1 MPAALFQPNM
11 PSSKADESERLGIAA
26 EAFGAGPMVDGQ
38 RLWARLMAMAEI
50 GRRGETGVD
59 RPAFSLE
66 DRAAR
71 RLLYGWACEYGLEVS
86 QDSIGNL
93 FLRYPGQRS
102 DLAPVLTGSHLDS
115 QPSGGRFDGV
125 YGVLAGLEAVACLSH
140 AGIRPP
146 RSIEVVAWSNE
157 EGGRFAPGAMGS
169 QVFAGARSLSEVL
182 QARDASGTALRDA
195 LADTLAALPEA
206 VPRHRNLPPAA
217 YLEAHIEQGPRLDRE
232 GIPVGVV
239 IGIQGCVWLE
249 YEVKGIAGHAGTTPH
264 EYRRDAFEGAMRLIG
279 RLRDRCLNRSASCR
293 FTVGRVVVEPNTP
306 NTIPGRVTFTVDFRD
321 ADALAFDELRQEL
334 REATAPEPFGTAP
347 GPFGLEIREL
357 FHHPPEMF
365 PRELVA
371 VVAAAA
377 RLQNYP
383 AFELVSG
390 AFHDALFIAKL
401 CPAGMIFVRCRDG
414 VSHNPLE
421 FAEPADCTA
430 GAQVLMSALL
440 RLSMN

>member
-1 MPAALFQPNM
+1 M
-11 PSSKADESERLGIAA
+11 PSSRADDA
-26 EAFGAGPMVDGQ
+26 EPRIDGQ
-38 RLWARLMAMAEI
+38 RLWSRLMAMAEI

-71 RLLYGWACEYGLEVS
+71 RLLFGWACECGLEVS

-93 FLRYPGQRS
+93 FLRYPGQRTELES
-102 DLAPVLTGSHLDS
+102 VLTGSHLDS
-115 QPSGGRFDGV
+115 QPTGGRFDGV
-125 YGVLAGLEAVACLSH
+125 YGVLASLEAVAALSR

-146 RSIEVVAWSNE
+146 RSIDVVAWSNE

-169 QVFAGARSLSEVL
+169 QVFAGVRSLADVL
-182 QARDASGTALRDA
+182 PVRDASGTVLRDA

-206 VPRHRNLPPAA
+206 AVRHGSPPPIA

-239 IGIQGCVWLE
+239 VGIQGCLWLE
-249 YEVKGIAGHAGTTPH
+249 YEVRGVAAHAGTTPH
-264 EYRRDAFEGAMRLIG
+264 EYRRDAFEGAVSLIG
-279 RLRDRCLNRSASCR
+279 TLRARCLKRSASCR

-321 ADALAFDELRQEL
+321 ADALAFDELCQNL
-334 REATAPEPFGTAP
+334 RATPAP
-347 GPFGLEIREL
+347 GPFELENREL
-357 FHHPPEMF
+357 FYHAPEMF
-365 PRELVA
+365 PAEVVG

-377 RLQNYP
+377 RSYDYP
-383 AFELVSG
+383 VFELVSG
-390 AFHDALFIAKL
+390 AFHDALFVAKM

-421 FAEPADCTA
+421 FAAPADVAA
-430 GAQVLMSALL
+430 GAQVLMAALL
-440 RLSMN
+440 RLAGN

>member
-1 MPAALFQPNM
+1 M
-11 PSSKADESERLGIAA
+11 
-26 EAFGAGPMVDGQ
+26 
-38 RLWARLMAMAEI
+38 
-50 GRRGETGVD
+50 D
-59 RPAFSLE
+59 RAAFSSE

-71 RLLYGWACEYGLEVS
+71 RLLYAWACEHGLQVS

-93 FLRYPGQRS
+93 FLRYPGQRE

-115 QPSGGRFDGV
+115 QPTGGRFDGV
-125 YGVLAGLEAVACLSH
+125 YGVLASLEAVAGLSH

-146 RSIEVVAWSNE
+146 RPIEVVAWSNE

-169 QVFAGARSLSEVL
+169 QIFAGVRCLSEMLGV
-182 QARDASGTALRDA
+182 RDAAGATLRDA

-206 VPRHRNLPPAA
+206 GTHRRSVPPAA

-239 IGIQGCVWLE
+239 IGIQGCLWLE
-249 YEVKGIAGHAGTTPH
+249 YEVLGMAGHAGTTPH

-279 RLRDRCLNRSASCR
+279 RLRDRCRQRSANCR
-293 FTVGRVVVEPNTP
+293 FTVGRVSVEPNTP

-321 ADALAFDELRQEL
+321 ADPIAFDELCREL
-334 REATAPEPFGTAP
+334 RETRAPQPL
-347 GPFGLEIREL
+347 GLQIREL
-357 FHHPPEMF
+357 FCHAPEVF
-365 PRELVA
+365 PTEITA

-377 RLQNYP
+377 AAHDYP

-390 AFHDALFIAKL
+390 AFHDALFIANI

-414 VSHNPLE
+414 VSHNPRE
-421 FAEPADCTA
+421 YAAPADLAA

-440 RLSMN
+440 QLAGS

>member
-1 MPAALFQPNM
+1 
-11 PSSKADESERLGIAA
+11 
-26 EAFGAGPMVDGQ
+26 
-38 RLWARLMAMAEI
+38 MAMAEI

-71 RLLYGWACEYGLEVS
+71 RLLYGWACECGLEVS
-86 QDSIGNL
+86 QDPIGNL
-93 FLRYPGQRS
+93 FLRYPGQRPE
-102 DLAPVLTGSHLDS
+102 LASVLTGSHLDS
-115 QPSGGRFDGV
+115 QPTGGRFDGV
-125 YGVLAGLEAVACLSH
+125 YGVLASLEAVAVLSR

-146 RSIEVVAWSNE
+146 RSIDVVAWSNE

-169 QVFAGARSLSEVL
+169 QIFAGVRSLADV
-182 QARDASGTALRDA
+182 QHVRDASGTVLREA

-206 VPRHRNLPPAA
+206 AARRGGRPPAA

-239 IGIQGCVWLE
+239 VGIQGCLWLE
-249 YEVKGIAGHAGTTPH
+249 YEVRGVAAHAGTTPH
-264 EYRRDAFEGAMRLIG
+264 EYRRDALEGAVRLID
-279 RLRDRCLNRSASCR
+279 RLRDRCLKRSASCR

-321 ADALAFDELRQEL
+321 ADTLAFDELCQAL
-334 REATAPEPFGTAP
+334 RETSAPEPFE
-347 GPFGLEIREL
+347 LEIREL
-357 FHHPPEMF
+357 FHHSPEMF
-365 PRELVA
+365 PAEIVG

-377 RLQNYP
+377 RSYGYP

-390 AFHDALFIAKL
+390 AFHDALFVAKM
-401 CPAGMIFVRCRDG
+401 CPVGMIFVRCRDG

-421 FAEPADCTA
+421 FAAPADVAA
-430 GAQVLMSALL
+430 GAQVLMAALL
-440 RLSMN
+440 RLARAIT